1 MWKPNQT
8 LMSTPLA
15 FSVEIE
21 GEETTTHFLIIK
33 DPTMT
38 RALPVAHDGI
48 EAKIGAKKTETKNI
62 RPVTM
67 AVIPVLPPS
76 EAMYVNLE
84 QKEGPS

>member
-1 MWKPNQT
+1 METKSNT
-8 LMSTPLA
+8 NEHTPLA

-21 GEETTTHFLIIK
+21 GGETTTHFLIIK

-38 RALPVAHDGI
+38 RALPVAHDGM
-48 EAKIGAKKTETKNI
+48 EAKIGAKNTETKNM

-76 EAMYVNLE
+76 GAIHVSL
-84 QKEGPS
+84 K